1 MNILI
6 LATDSSPTGIKK
18 ENYNSDIVRI
28 TVQVLFA
35 VDAAGSAPLSGFP
48 IAMIPQ
54 RRK

>member
-6 LATDSSPTGIKK
+6 LATNFFHTGTKK

-28 TVQVLFA
+28 TVQVLFV
-35 VDAAGSAPLSGFP
+35 VDAAGSAPSSGFP
-48 IAMIPQ
+48 IAMIPW